1 MRAIAIRESGARP
14 TLTDLPVRDPG
25 PGELLIEVHASSV
38 NGFDAAVIAGWVRSF
53 MEYRFPLVPGKDFAG
68 TVAAV
73 GEGVSGFAVG
83 DAVFGVVMTPYVGSD
98 GAFAEYLV
106 VGEQYGVA
114 AVPAGV
120 DLAVAGA
127 LGLAGS
133 AARVALD
140 ALSLKAGQTLLVAGA
155 TGGVGSIAV
164 QYAAQAGV
172 RVLATARPGEE
183 TDFVRDLGAD
193 QAVDYSDAV
202 TAAVRAVAPE
212 GVDAV
217 LHLAGDPAVLAGLL
231 ASGGCLAS
239 TLMFGPEEHPAA
251 VSIIADPARGTLERL
266 ASDVASGRLRVPI
279 SRSYPLAAASQALED
294 FAGGTLGKFAVA
306 VR

>member
-1 MRAIAIRESGARP
+1 MRAIAVLDEGGRP
-14 TLTDLPVRDPG
+14 APTDLPVRDPG
-25 PGELLIEVHASSV
+25 PGELLVEMHASSV
-38 NGFDAAVIAGWVRSF
+38 NGFDVAVLSGWVRQF

-73 GEGVSGFAVG
+73 GTGVSGFAVG
-83 DAVFGVVMTPYVGSD
+83 DPVFGVVMTAHVGRD
-98 GAFAEYLV
+98 GAFAEYLA

-114 AVPAGV
+114 KVPDGV

-133 AARVALD
+133 AALTALD
-140 ALSLKAGQTLLVAGA
+140 ALALKAGQTLLVSGA

-164 QYAAQAGV
+164 QYAAGAGV

-183 TDFVRDLGAD
+183 ADFVRGLGAEH
-193 QAVDYSDAV
+193 AVDHTGDLAES
-202 TAAVRAVAPE
+202 VRDVAPE

-217 LHLAGDPAVLAGLL
+217 LHLAGDPRVQADLL
-231 ASGGCLAS
+231 APGGCLAS
-239 TLMFGPEEHPAA
+239 TLMFGPDQHPAA
-251 VSIIADPARGTLERL
+251 VSIIADPARRTLDRL
-266 ASDVASGRLRVPI
+266 ASDVATGRLRVPI
-279 SRSYPLAAASQALED
+279 TRTYPLDDAPQALDD
-294 FAGGTLGKFAVA
+294 FAGGTLGKFAVS

>member
-1 MRAIAIRESGARP
+1 MTE
-14 TLTDLPVRDPG
+14 LPVRDPG
-25 PGELLIEVHASSV
+25 PGELLVEVHASSV
-38 NGFDAAVIAGWVRSF
+38 NGFDVAVLSGWVRDF

-68 TVAAV
+68 RVAAV
-73 GEGVSGFAVG
+73 GDGVSGFAVG
-83 DAVFGVVMTPYVGSD
+83 DPVFGVVMTPYVGSD

-114 AVPAGV
+114 GVPAGL

-133 AARVALD
+133 AALTALD

-155 TGGVGSIAV
+155 TGGVGAIAV
-164 QYAAQAGV
+164 QYATRAGV

-183 TDFVRDLGAD
+183 ADLVHDLGAE
-193 QAVDYSDAV
+193 QAVDWSGDLGDAV
-202 TAAVRAVAPE
+202 RTVAPE

-217 LHLAGDPAVLAGLL
+217 MHLAGDPHMQVGLL
-231 ASGGCLAS
+231 APGGCLAS
-239 TLMFGPEEHPAA
+239 TLMFGPDQHPAA
-251 VSIIADPARGTLERL
+251 VSIIADPARATLDRL
-266 ASDVASGRLRVPI
+266 ASDVVAGRLRVPI
-279 SRSYPLAAASQALED
+279 SRTYPLADAPQALAD
-294 FAGGTLGKFAVA
+294 FAGGTLGKLAVS